1 MKVAVVGGGFGGRV
15 VAPVFAGTEG
25 CEVVDVV
32 SARDD
37 DAVRALVARPEVDLV
52 SVHSPPFLHAAHV
65 RAAMLIGMQAVYLDA
80 GSGASRTVS
89 PALVAAA
96 RGATRGTLFVG
107 GGVRNAAAV
116 HAARAAGADYVV
128 VGTVIERDGT
138 RAVREL
144 ADAAA
149 AAPARVGA

>member
-1 MKVAVVGGGFGGRV
+1 PLPSDK
-15 VAPVFAGTEG
+15 PE
-25 CEVVDVV
+25 
-32 SARDD
+32 
-37 DAVRALVARPEVDLV
+37 LV
-52 SVHSPPFLHAAHV
+52 AAHV

-80 GSGASRTVS
+80 GSGASRPVS

-107 GGVRNAAAV
+107 GGVGNAAAV
-116 HAARAAGADYVV
+116 RAAREAGADYVV
-128 VGTVIERDGT
+128 VGTVIEREGS